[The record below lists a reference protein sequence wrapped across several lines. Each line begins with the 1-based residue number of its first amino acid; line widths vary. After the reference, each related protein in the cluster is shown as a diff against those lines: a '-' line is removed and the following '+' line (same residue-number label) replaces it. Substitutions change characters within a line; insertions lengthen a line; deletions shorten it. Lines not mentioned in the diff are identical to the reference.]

1 MYKQFYNLKHDPFR
15 LTPDPAFICMTPQHR
30 EALSGLVY
38 SVCTRPGLTVLVG
51 EVGTGKTTL
60 LYTLMGLL
68 EKRKFVTGMCTNP
81 TLTREE
87 FYDFLMAKLGVECT
101 SSLKSRQLIALQ
113 ETLGRNRAAG
123 RPSVLIV
130 DEAQKL
136 SAELLEEIRLL
147 MNLETPSEKLLEIIM
162 AGQPELMEILRR
174 PQLRQIKQRVSY
186 FCKLEPL
193 SLTDLR
199 DYLDHRLARAGLPQQ
214 NLFSEVAIRCIYE
227 FTNGIPRL
235 VNSLCDS
242 TLQIGFALKSPE
254 ITISMIGEAAA
265 DLDLIPNFVSE
276 NLPSNG
282 NQPISASASPQP
294 GPKGVDDH
302 RSPSGSAL
310 ELDQN
315 KKGDGK
321 SGPSAPAVPDVGGN
335 GQGGSAIRIPLEG
348 YETRQKSLGF
358 LAGLLDRWR

>member
-1 MYKQFYNLKHDPFR
+1 LYKKFYNLKQDPFR

-60 LYTLMGLL
+60 LYTLLGLL
-68 EKRKFVTGMCTNP
+68 EKRKFVTGMCTNS

-87 FYDFLMAKLGVECT
+87 FYDFLMVKMGVNCQ

-113 ETLGRNRAAG
+113 ETLVKNRADG

-136 SAELLEEIRLL
+136 SSEVLEEIRLL

-174 PQLRQIKQRVSY
+174 PELRQLKQRVSY
-186 FCKLEPL
+186 YCKLEPL

-214 NLFSEVAIRCIYE
+214 NLFSEAAIRSIYE
-227 FTNGIPRL
+227 FTHGIPRL

-265 DLDLIPNFVSE
+265 DLDLAPNLAAESFPFNGKQPVSV
-276 NLPSNG
+276 
-282 NQPISASASPQP
+282 SAAT
-294 GPKGVDDH
+294 KAAED
-302 RSPSGSAL
+302 RSPSSPPSDLAHHGTVDA
-310 ELDQN
+310 N
-315 KKGDGK
+315 P
-321 SGPSAPAVPDVGGN
+321 GPTHAATVSDPKGN
-335 GQGGSAIRIPLEG
+335 GQRASVLRIPLES
-348 YETRQKSLGF
+348 YEARQRSLGF
-358 LAGLLDRWR
+358 LAGLLHRWR